1 MNFKVGKSR
10 FLSGLLLLILGLFI
24 FFSRVVVILAQPISN
39 QYRIRVGDV
48 IDITVEGY
56 PEYSQQRTVRI
67 DGMISYPIIGEIKAE
82 GLTTTELEETIFKDL
97 SNRLSSFTKVY
108 ISVVQFKRNSI
119 YVFGMVKEP
128 GRYFFETEDIYLLQ
142 ALTLAGGI
150 DYEKA
155 SLKDIQIRRAGK
167 IDEIVDLTSL
177 IGGNAENIEDFKLQP
192 DDVILV
198 PSLLQQRPIF
208 VTGAVLKQDQ
218 YPITEPRIHVLKA
231 LRMAGGPEQDIADL
245 SNAIIIRA
253 NGDTIP
259 INLEEVSNS
268 GSANEAN
275 FLYPGDLLHIPNAY
289 EEDKVN
295 IVGAVVR
302 PGQYAIKKPVDMIEA
317 ISLAGGWLED
327 IANLKKAKIIR
338 ADETQENVNILG
350 MVETGNV
357 AASPMLNPGDTLQI
371 PKRLRINWYA
381 LFTATSIA
389 SLIYNILK

>member
-1 MNFKVGKSR
+1 MNFKIGKLSSL
-10 FLSGLLLLILGLFI
+10 FLLTFGLLIS
-24 FFSRVVVILAQPISN
+24 FSRVVAILAQPIESN
-39 QYRIRVGDV
+39 QYKIRVGDV
-48 IDITVEGY
+48 IDITVESY
-56 PEYSQQRTVRI
+56 PEYSKQRIVRI

-82 GLTTTELEETIFKDL
+82 GLTTTELEEVIFKDL

-108 ISVVQFKRNSI
+108 VSVVQFKRNSI

-128 GRYFFETEDIYLLQ
+128 GQYSFETEDIYFLQ
-142 ALTLAGGI
+142 ALTLAGGV

-155 SLKDIQIRRAGK
+155 SLKGIQIRRAGK
-167 IDEIVDLTSL
+167 IDKIVDLTPL
-177 IGGNAENIEDFKLQP
+177 IGNAENIEDFKLQP

-198 PSLLQQRPIF
+198 PSLLQQQPIF

-218 YPITEPRIHVLKA
+218 YPITEDRIHVLKA

-245 SNAIIIRA
+245 SNAMIIRA

-259 INLEEVSNS
+259 INLEETPNP
-268 GSANEAN
+268 GSADESN

-295 IVGAVVR
+295 IVGAVVH
-302 PGQYAIKKPVDMIEA
+302 PGQYAIKRPVDMIEA

-338 ADETQENVNILG
+338 ADETQENVNILE

-357 AASPMLNPGDTLQI
+357 AASPVLNPGDTLQI
-371 PKRLRINWYA
+371 PKRLRINWNA
-381 LFTATSIA
+381 LYTVTSIV
-389 SLIYNILK
+389 SLIYVIFK

>member
-1 MNFKVGKSR
+1 MNFKVGK
-10 FLSGLLLLILGLFI
+10 LSKLLLLTFGLFI
-24 FFSRVVVILAQPISN
+24 FCSIIVAILAQPIEAN
-39 QYRIRVGDV
+39 QYKIRVGDV

-82 GLTTTELEETIFKDL
+82 GLTTTELEETIFRAL

-108 ISVVQFKRNSI
+108 VSVVQFKRNSI

-128 GRYFFETEDIYLLQ
+128 GRFSFETEDIYFLQ
-142 ALTLAGGI
+142 ALTLAGGV

-155 SLKDIQIRRAGK
+155 SLKGIQIRRAGK
-167 IDEIVDLTSL
+167 IDKMVDLTPL
-177 IGGNAENIEDFKLQP
+177 IGNAENIEDFKLQP

-198 PSLLQQRPIF
+198 PSLLQQQPIF

-218 YPITEPRIHVLKA
+218 YSITEDRIHVLKA

-245 SNAIIIRA
+245 SNAMIIRA

-259 INLEEVSNS
+259 INLEVVPNP
-268 GSANEAN
+268 GSADEAN
-275 FLYPGDLLHIPNAY
+275 FLYPGDVLHIPNAY

-295 IVGAVVR
+295 VVGAVVR
-302 PGQYAIKKPVDMIEA
+302 PGQYAIKRPVDMIEA

-338 ADETQENVNILG
+338 ADETQENVNILE
-350 MVETGNV
+350 MVETGNI
-357 AASPMLNPGDTLQI
+357 AGSPVLNPGDTLQI

-381 LFTATSIA
+381 LFTVTSIA

>member
-1 MNFKVGKSR
+1 MNLNKAEK
-10 FLSGLLLLILGLFI
+10 LLTLLLLTFGLFI
-24 FFSRVVVILAQPISN
+24 FFSGKIVVLAQPIEST
-39 QYRIRVGDV
+39 QYKIRVGDV

-56 PEYSQQRTVRI
+56 PEYSKQRIVRN

-97 SNRLSSFTKVY
+97 SNRLSRFTKVFVN
-108 ISVVQFKRNSI
+108 IVQFKRNSI
-119 YVFGMVKEP
+119 YVFGMVKNP
-128 GRYFFETEDIYLLQ
+128 GRYFFETEDIYFIQ
-142 ALTLAGGI
+142 ALTLAGGV

-155 SLKDIQIRRAGK
+155 NLKGIQIRRDAK
-167 IDEIVDLTSL
+167 VDKVVDLTPL
-177 IGGNAENIEDFKLQP
+177 IGSGEDIEDFKLQHN
-192 DDVILV
+192 DVILV
-198 PSLLQQRPIF
+198 PSLLQQQPIF

-218 YPITEPRIHVLKA
+218 YSIVEDRIHVLKA
-231 LRMAGGPEQDIADL
+231 LRMAGGPEQDTADL
-245 SNAIIIRA
+245 SNAVIIRA

-259 INLEEVSNS
+259 INLEEVPNP
-268 GSANEAN
+268 GSANELN

-302 PGQYAIKKPVDMIEA
+302 PGQYAIKDPVDMIEA
-317 ISLAGGWLED
+317 MSLAGGWLED

-338 ADETQENVNILG
+338 SDETQENVNILV

-357 AASPMLNPGDTLQI
+357 TDSPMLNPGDTLQI

-381 LFTATSIA
+381 LFVVTSFA
-389 SLIYNILK
+389 SLVYNIVK

>member
-1 MNFKVGKSR
+1 MNFKVEKR
-10 FLSGLLLLILGLFI
+10 LKLLLLTFGSFV
-24 FFSRVVVILAQPISN
+24 FFSIIVTILAQPIESN
-39 QYRIRVGDV
+39 QYKIRVGDI

-56 PEYSQQRTVRI
+56 PEYSKQRIVRI

-82 GLTTTELEETIFKDL
+82 GLTTTELEEVIFKSL

-108 ISVVQFKRNSI
+108 VNIVQFKRNSI
-119 YVFGMVKEP
+119 YVLGMVKES
-128 GRYFFETEDIYLLQ
+128 GRYYFETEDIYFLQ
-142 ALTLAGGI
+142 VLALAGGA
-150 DYEKA
+150 DYDKA
-155 SLKDIQIRRAGK
+155 NLKNIQIRRAGK
-167 IDEIVDLTSL
+167 VDKIVDLTSL
-177 IGGNAENIEDFKLQP
+177 TGNSENIEDFKLQP

-218 YPITEPRIHVLKA
+218 YPIAEDRIHVLKA

-245 SNAIIIRA
+245 SNAMIIRA
-253 NGDTIP
+253 NGNTIP
-259 INLEEVSNS
+259 INLENVSNP
-268 GSANEAN
+268 GSANESN

-295 IVGAVVR
+295 IVGAVVH
-302 PGQYAIKKPVDMIEA
+302 PGQYAIKSPVDMIEA
-317 ISLAGGWLED
+317 MSLAGGWLED

-338 ADETQENVNILG
+338 ADKTQENVNILE
-350 MVETGNV
+350 MVEIGNV
-357 AASPMLNPGDTLQI
+357 AVSPRLNPGDTLQI

-381 LFTATSIA
+381 LFVVTSFT

>member
-1 MNFKVGKSR
+1 MNLNKAEK
-10 FLSGLLLLILGLFI
+10 LLTLLLLTFGLFI
-24 FFSRVVVILAQPISN
+24 FFSGIIVVLAQPIESI
-39 QYRIRVGDV
+39 QYKIRVGDI

-56 PEYSQQRTVRI
+56 PEYSKQRIVRN

-97 SNRLSSFTKVY
+97 SNRLSRFTKVFVN
-108 ISVVQFKRNSI
+108 IVQFKRNSI
-119 YVFGMVKEP
+119 YVFGMVKNP
-128 GRYFFETEDIYLLQ
+128 GRYFFETEDIYFIQ
-142 ALTLAGGI
+142 ALTLAGGV

-155 SLKDIQIRRAGK
+155 NLKGIQIRRDAK
-167 IDEIVDLTSL
+167 VDKVVDLTPL
-177 IGGNAENIEDFKLQP
+177 IGSGEDIEDFKLQHN
-192 DDVILV
+192 DVILV
-198 PSLLQQRPIF
+198 PSLLQQQPIF

-218 YPITEPRIHVLKA
+218 YSIVEDRIHVLKA
-231 LRMAGGPEQDIADL
+231 LRMAGGPEQDTADL
-245 SNAIIIRA
+245 SNAVIIRA

-259 INLEEVSNS
+259 INLEEVPNP
-268 GSANEAN
+268 GSANELN

-302 PGQYAIKKPVDMIEA
+302 PGQYAIKDPVDMIEA
-317 ISLAGGWLED
+317 MSLAGGWLED

-338 ADETQENVNILG
+338 SDETQENVNILV

-357 AASPMLNPGDTLQI
+357 TDSPMLNPGDTLQI

-381 LFTATSIA
+381 LFVVTSFA
-389 SLIYNILK
+389 SLVYNIVK